1 MIVSEERVAK
11 FVADKCGTVIVP
23 PYTCMGTEKDGE
35 IVNGVVFNVFTGPS
49 IHVTVAGKKWSKGFL
64 ASVGHYVFSKLG
76 CLRITVTTEQVEVV
90 RIAERLGGKIEGLQ
104 RDEFGKGRD
113 GYVVGIL
120 KDEWLFK

>member
-1 MIVSEERVAK
+1 
-11 FVADKCGTVIVP
+11 
-23 PYTCMGTEKDGE
+23 MGTEKDGE

-76 CLRITVTTEQVEVV
+76 CLRITVTTEHVEVV